1 MTWLIDTNVIS
12 EVRKRERCHPDV
24 AAWWSR
30 VDDRDLF
37 LSVLTLGEIR
47 RGIEA
52 VRPRDPTRAA
62 ALEAWLADVAE
73 AFGPRVL
80 GVDAAVAAAWGRL
93 SAIRSVPMID
103 ALLAATAVAHS
114 LVLVTRNTADVD
126 GLGMQ
131 VLNPFGTDAR

>member
-1 MTWLIDTNVIS
+1 MTWLVDTNVIS

-24 AAWWSR
+24 AAWWSG

-52 VRPRDPTRAA
+52 VRPKDPTRAA

-73 AFGPRVL
+73 AFGSRVL

-93 SAIRSVPMID
+93 SAIRSVSVVD
-103 ALLAATAVAHS
+103 ALLAATAAAHG

-126 GLGMQ
+126 GLG
-131 VLNPFGTDAR
+131 VRLLNPFGTATR